1 LSEELPVRWSVAV
14 VAEGD
19 RVVRHEEVVELAD
32 AVAASG
38 GIASGIGT
46 TRYGAQMIVH
56 ADNSDEAVELART
69 EFVRAAARAGLPQ
82 WPITRAEAISE
93 TEDDW

>member
-1 LSEELPVRWSVAV
+1 VAVRWSVAV

-19 RVVRHEEVVELAD
+19 RLIEREEVVELAD
-32 AVAASG
+32 AVATSG

-46 TRYGAQMIVH
+46 TRYGAQLIVD
-56 ADNSDEAVELART
+56 ADSSEEAIELART
-69 EFVRAAARAGLPQ
+69 EFVRAAARAGLPA

-93 TEDDW
+93 DDDADELG

>member
-1 LSEELPVRWSVAV
+1 MRWSVAV

-19 RVVRHEEVVELAD
+19 RVMEREEVVELAD
-32 AVAASG
+32 QVATSG

-46 TRYGAQMIVH
+46 TRYGAQLIVQ
-56 ADNSDEAVELART
+56 ADSSDEAVELAT
-69 EFVRAAARAGLPQ
+69 AEFVQAAARAGLPQ

-93 TEDDW
+93 DDDADEFR

>member
-1 LSEELPVRWSVAV
+1 VRWSVSV

-19 RVVRHEEVVELAD
+19 REVSHEEVVELAD

-46 TRYGAQMIVH
+46 TTYGAQLLVE
-56 ADNSDEAVELART
+56 ADDRADATRRGT
-69 EFVRAAARAGLPQ
+69 DEFVRAAAAAGLPA
-82 WPITRAEAISE
+82 WPITYVQAVSEAD
-93 TEDDW
+93 EDEYDEFA

>member
-1 LSEELPVRWSVAV
+1 VRWSVNV

-19 RVVRHEEVVELAD
+19 RVMGREEVVELAD

-46 TRYGAQMIVH
+46 TRYGAQLIVD
-56 ADNSDEAVELART
+56 ADDRDTAMKLAT
-69 EFVRAAARAGLPQ
+69 DEFVRAAAQAGLPP
-82 WPITRAEAISE
+82 WPVTTVGAISE
-93 TEDDW
+93 ADDDLGLPE